1 MLSHRNGKLWFAA
14 MTLLMGVSM
23 AALTVPNEAAALE
36 DCEVPLFVMQNSG
49 GANLM
54 ILADNS
60 FSMNTVL
67 YHHLYDKDAVYA
79 GPFTNEATYF
89 VAKDGLYQ
97 PSDFNASYGV
107 GSLRNLVA
115 SDNGEDGRYT
125 GNYLNWIFFRFTDA
139 QVMTDPLP
147 TVTRIQVL
155 KSVLTQIITRSEK
168 LNMGI
173 TVFQKNDTGG
183 NLVGPIGKS
192 HTALKAIIAGIT
204 ANALTPTGESLET
217 ILDYFGDKTK
227 SPITSECQYN
237 FILLVTDGLPTVDE
251 GVSPYLWDADGDGN
265 DPGNCE
271 SIGAPYD
278 NSMGCSDHMDDV
290 AYWMAHEDVYAG
302 MPEMQNV
309 FTYVIGYEVDAP
321 LLKETADNGL
331 GLYFQASNAVE
342 LFASI
347 EYALQDILRRISAG
361 SAVAVVSTERG
372 TDDRLYRGKFMPVDW
387 DGYLESYA
395 LPYQQDD
402 QPVWEAGNLLL
413 GRDPSSRKI
422 FTAIEKNAYL
432 FTPGNAAILKDEMGA
447 KDEIEAAELITWARG
462 EDVDGYRHR
471 EGWVLGDIIN
481 STPVVVGIPSQYV
494 LDESYEVFRV
504 AHENRQRMVY
514 VGVNDGMVHGFDAES
529 GYEEWAFV
537 PGFALPKFAAMA
549 DSFYCHRYSC
559 DQTMT
564 VRDVKV
570 NNIWRT
576 VMVSGGGKGSS
587 NIFALDITSPLSPNL
602 LWQADLPNGKKDHSE
617 VQVVSIAGRSVALVG
632 SGLDTDNMEAF
643 LYAYDITTGNRLGSL
658 LLSSDPTALRNKA
671 NRPAVVDVN
680 LDGETDLIYVADML
694 GDVYRISVEGSADP
708 GDWNISKLYDGDREI
723 QADPVVA
730 YGPLGAV
737 YVYFGTGAYI
747 QESDMTSINP
757 NAFLCVY
764 DNHDGST
771 ANMGNMVNQTSS
783 IGDAGGYSGWYV
795 NLWNNDAERVT
806 KRAVVVAETVIFT
819 SFAPLDDPC
828 VAGGISW
835 LYQMSYDDGGV
846 PDVDFMET
854 ASDRAAD
861 LGEGIASYPVVD
873 LSEGNAVVQSSD
885 ASIDVM
891 PIAAII
897 QPLRV
902 RSWQENYDHVAQ
914 PAQAAAAGGQ

>member
-23 AALTVPNEAAALE
+23 AALTVPIAAAAE
-36 DCEVPLFVMQNSG
+36 DACEVPLFVMQNSG

-67 YHHLYDKDAVYA
+67 YHDKFDKDVVW
-79 GPFTNEATYF
+79 GGSFVTDATYF
-89 VAKDGLYQ
+89 VAKDGFYI
-97 PSDFNASYGV
+97 PKDFNASYGD
-107 GSLRNLVA
+107 GSSRYLVV

-125 GNYLNWIFFRFTDA
+125 GNYLNWMYYHFTDA
-139 QVMTDPLP
+139 EVLVSPLP

-155 KSVLTQIITRSEK
+155 KMVMSQIITRSEK

-183 NLVGPIGKS
+183 NMVGPIGKS
-192 HTALKAIIAGIT
+192 HVALQAIIAGIT

-217 ILDYFGDKTK
+217 ILDYFGDRTK

-237 FILLVTDGLPTVDE
+237 FILLVTDGYPTVDE

-309 FTYVIGYEVDAP
+309 FTYVIGYEVEAP
-321 LLKETADNGL
+321 LLKETAENGL
-331 GLYFQASNAVE
+331 GLYFEARNAVE
-342 LFASI
+342 LFTSI

-387 DGYLESYA
+387 DGYLESYD
-395 LPYQQDD
+395 LPYQEDD

-413 GRDPSSRKI
+413 SRDASSRKI
-422 FTAIEKNAYL
+422 FTAIEKNPYL
-432 FTPGNAAILKDEMGA
+432 FTSSNAAVLKDKMGA
-447 KDEIEAAELITWARG
+447 NDEIEAANLITWARG

-471 EGWVLGDIIN
+471 AGWILGDIIN
-481 STPVVVGIPSQYV
+481 STPVVVGVPSQYV
-494 LDESYEVFRV
+494 LEESYEAFRV
-504 AHENRQRMVY
+504 AHENRNRMVY
-514 VGVNDGMVHGFDAES
+514 VGANDGMVHAFDAES

-537 PGFALPKFAAMA
+537 PEFALPKFEAMA
-549 DSFYCHRYSC
+549 DSFYCHTYSC

-564 VRDVKV
+564 VRDAKV
-570 NNIWRT
+570 NNVWKT

-587 NIFALDITSPLSPNL
+587 SIFALDITNPVSPNL

-617 VQVVSIAGRSVALVG
+617 VQVVSVAGRSIALVG

-643 LYAYDITTGNRLGSL
+643 LYAYDITTGDRLGSI

-680 LDGETDLIYVADML
+680 LDGETDLIYMADML
-694 GDVYRISVEGSADP
+694 GDVYRISVDGTSDP
-708 GDWNISKLYDGDREI
+708 DGWGVSKLYDGDREI

-747 QESDMTSINP
+747 QEPDMTSINA
-757 NAFLCVY
+757 NSFLCVY

-771 ANMGNMVNQTSS
+771 ASMGNMVDQTAS
-783 IGDAGGYSGWYV
+783 IGDAGGYGGWYV
-795 NLWNNDAERVT
+795 NLWNEDAERVT

-835 LYQMSYDDGGV
+835 LYQLKYDDGGI
-846 PDVDFMET
+846 PDVDFMTTEE
-854 ASDRAAD
+854 DRSAD

-873 LSEGNAVVQSSD
+873 LTEGNAVVQSSD

-902 RSWQENYDHVAQ
+902 RSWQENYDHVVTPPDAVINQ
-914 PAQAAAAGGQ
+914 

>member
-23 AALTVPNEAAALE
+23 AALTVPIEAAAE
-36 DCEVPLFVMQNSG
+36 DACEVPLFVMQNSG

-67 YHHLYDKDAVYA
+67 YHDKYDKDVVW
-79 GPFTNEATYF
+79 GGSFVTDATYF
-89 VAKDGLYQ
+89 VAQDGIYI
-97 PSDFNASYGV
+97 PKDFNASYGD
-107 GSLRNLVA
+107 GSSRYLVA

-125 GNYLNWIFFRFTDA
+125 GNYLNWMYYHFPDA
-139 QVMTDPLP
+139 EVLVSPLP

-155 KSVLTQIITRSEK
+155 KMVMSQIITRSEK

-183 NLVGPIGKS
+183 NIVGPIGKS
-192 HTALKAIIAGIT
+192 HTALKSVIAGIT
-204 ANALTPTGESLET
+204 ANSLTPTGESLET
-217 ILDYFGDKTK
+217 ILDYFGDKTR

-331 GLYFQASNAVE
+331 GLYFQARNAVE
-342 LFASI
+342 LFTSI

-387 DGYLESYA
+387 DGYLESYD

-402 QPVWEAGNLLL
+402 QPVWEAGNLLQ
-413 GRDPSSRKI
+413 GRDMSSRKI
-422 FTAIEKNAYL
+422 FTAIEKNPYL
-432 FTPGNAAILKDEMGA
+432 FTPGNAGILKDEMGA
-447 KDEIEAAELITWARG
+447 QDEAEAIDLINWARG
-462 EDVDGYRHR
+462 ENVNGYRYR
-471 EGWVLGDIIN
+471 EGWILGDIIN
-481 STPVVVGIPSQYV
+481 STPVVVGVPSQYV
-494 LDESYEVFRV
+494 LEESYEAFRV
-504 AHENRQRMVY
+504 AHENRKRVVY
-514 VGVNDGMVHGFDAES
+514 VGANDGMVHAFDAES

-537 PGFALPKFAAMA
+537 PEFALPKFEAMA
-549 DSFYCHRYSC
+549 DSFYCHTYSC

-564 VRDVKV
+564 VRDAKV
-570 NNIWRT
+570 NNVWKT

-587 NIFALDITSPLSPNL
+587 SIFALDITSPVSPNL

-617 VQVVSIAGRSVALVG
+617 VQVVSVAGRSIALVG

-643 LYAYDITTGNRLGSL
+643 LYAYDITTGDRLGSI

-680 LDGETDLIYVADML
+680 LDGETDLIYMADML
-694 GDVYRISVEGSADP
+694 GDVYRISVDGTSDP
-708 GDWNISKLYDGDREI
+708 DSWGVSKLYDGDREI
-723 QADPVVA
+723 QADPVLA

-747 QESDMTSINP
+747 QEPDMTSINA

-771 ANMGNMVNQTSS
+771 ASMGNMVNQTSS
-783 IGDAGGYSGWYV
+783 IGDAGGYGGWYV
-795 NLWNNDAERVT
+795 DLWNEGAERVT

-835 LYQMSYDDGGV
+835 LYQLKYDDGGI
-846 PDVDFMET
+846 PNVDFMTTE
-854 ASDRAAD
+854 ADRSAD

-902 RSWQENYDHVAQ
+902 RSWQENYDHVVTPPDAVINQ
-914 PAQAAAAGGQ
+914 